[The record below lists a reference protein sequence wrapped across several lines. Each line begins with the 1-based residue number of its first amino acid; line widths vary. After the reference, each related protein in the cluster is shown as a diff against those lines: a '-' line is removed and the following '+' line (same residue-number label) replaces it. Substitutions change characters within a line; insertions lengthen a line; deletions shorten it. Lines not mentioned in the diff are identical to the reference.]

1 LAGLAEADGEG
12 GPALLSMSNETR
24 KPGKQPYT
32 TPKLVTYGNITTLTQ
47 ANLASGKADG
57 GGKLK
62 TKSAAR

>member
-1 LAGLAEADGEG
+1 
-12 GPALLSMSNETR
+12 MSIETP

-62 TKSAAR
+62 TKSAVR